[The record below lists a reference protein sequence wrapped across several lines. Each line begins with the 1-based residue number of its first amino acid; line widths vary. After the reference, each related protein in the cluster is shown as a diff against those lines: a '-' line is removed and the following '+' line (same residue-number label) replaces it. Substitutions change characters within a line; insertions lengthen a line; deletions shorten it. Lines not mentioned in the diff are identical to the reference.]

1 MPPIT
6 KEQARDLARTFWELS
21 HALGQYRFANWD
33 ALGADQRKSI
43 EDLEWSLENMSSDMT
58 THAVDIV
65 LDDIDSKVQAIG
77 AATDK
82 AKTVVADIH
91 AVGKILTVATKALAL
106 GGALISHD
114 PAAIASA
121 TGGLVAAVRAA

>member
-6 KEQARDLARTFWELS
+6 KEQARDLARGFYELS
-21 HALGQYRFANWD
+21 HTLGQYRFANWD
-33 ALGADQRKSI
+33 ALGADQRKSLQ
-43 EDLEWSLENMSSDMT
+43 DLEWSLENMSSDMT

-65 LDDIDSKVQAIG
+65 LDDIDNQVQAIG

-91 AVGKILTVATKALAL
+91 TVGNVLTLATKALAL

-114 PAAIASA
+114 PSAIANA
-121 TGGLVAAVRAA
+121 TGGLVAAIKAA